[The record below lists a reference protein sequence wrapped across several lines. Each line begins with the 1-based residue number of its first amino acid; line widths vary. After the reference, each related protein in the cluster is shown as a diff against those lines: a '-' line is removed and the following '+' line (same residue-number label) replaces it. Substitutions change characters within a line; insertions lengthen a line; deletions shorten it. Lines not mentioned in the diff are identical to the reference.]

1 MQSVTVRNR
10 EQGPVIVRQIASAF
24 FSLKAMSYYLTHFH
38 GSSNAE
44 MWLKEELLTPGIKTI
59 DSKKGVRTTHN
70 ENSCFIVSVNG
81 PAKEDDGE
89 VYGGALAWSGNF
101 ESSFQLDDFNML
113 QIRCGLNPFC
123 SEIRLLPGESF
134 TTPEAVVGYS
144 DRGKG
149 QLTRN
154 FHRWARRYALAHGDR
169 YRSVALNNW
178 EGTHWNFNEK
188 DLREII
194 DKAAEIGCELFILD
208 DGWFGGKYPRNDATA
223 GLGDWQVNA
232 AKLPGGLQSIA
243 GYAAAKGLRF
253 GIWIEPEMV
262 NPVSY
267 THLRAHET

>member
-1 MQSVTVRNR
+1 M
-10 EQGPVIVRQIASAF
+10 
-24 FSLKAMSYYLTHFH
+24 
-38 GSSNAE
+38 
-44 MWLKEELLTPGIKTI
+44 
-59 DSKKGVRTTHN
+59 
-70 ENSCFIVSVNG
+70 
-81 PAKEDDGE
+81 
-89 VYGGALAWSGNF
+89 
-101 ESSFQLDDFNML
+101 
-113 QIRCGLNPFC
+113 
-123 SEIRLLPGESF
+123 
-134 TTPEAVVGYS
+134 VGYS

-262 NPVSY
+262 NPHSELAQEHSEWIVRSGEREIPTLRHQWILDLCNPDVQDFIFGVFDDLLSSAPGISY
-267 THLRAHET
+267 VKWDANRHVNNVGSTYLPADEQSRFWVDYTRGLYNVYERIRSKYPERYEPSGTVT